1 MYFWFFCEGWEDCPC
16 ARWSKIEGVRR
27 INWTRTTATQERKW
41 LEAWVDWVGDLGKQ
55 AAERKIRETVTRKRW
70 RSSKVERR
78 TRKGIEADWG
88 NAK

>member
-41 LEAWVDWVGDLGKQ
+41 LEAWVDWVGDLGK
-55 AAERKIRETVTRKRW
+55 
-70 RSSKVERR
+70 
-78 TRKGIEADWG
+78 
-88 NAK
+88 